1 MKKAIVTLSLCAVA
15 LFIASCTPS
24 KEEKAEKLVKET
36 LKDYLYHPDSY
47 EPIST
52 RVDSMFIDVTT
63 IEPIMKISGEI
74 SNLISKIDKCKM
86 DIESAES
93 SMNIYAPD
101 GYSSRFTRGEYARAK
116 KEKENAQSDLNKY
129 AKKLSG
135 KVASLKENVAKY
147 HKGEFTGWAV
157 SHRFRSLNGAGS
169 LTIPG
174 EMIFFCDKE
183 FTNCTGYEVGK
194 FKEFAKILEI
204 VDEATSDEDIIDY
217 FKDNIFLL

>member
-47 EPIST
+47 EAIST

-135 KVASLKENVAKY
+135 KVASLKENVTKY

-217 FKDNIFLL
+217 FKDNSFLL

>member
-1 MKKAIVTLSLCAVA
+1 MEST
-15 LFIASCTPS
+15 
-24 KEEKAEKLVKET
+24 
-36 LKDYLYHPDSY
+36 H
-47 EPIST
+47 EP
-52 RVDSMFIDVTT
+52 
-63 IEPIMKISGEI
+63 
-74 SNLISKIDKCKM
+74 
-86 DIESAES
+86 
-93 SMNIYAPD
+93 
-101 GYSSRFTRGEYARAK
+101 K
-116 KEKENAQSDLNKY
+116 KEKANAQSDLNKY

-217 FKDNIFLL
+217 FKDNSFLL

>member
-116 KEKENAQSDLNKY
+116 KRKANAQSDLNKY
-129 AKKLSG
+129 AKKLSR

-157 SHRFRSLNGAGS
+157 SHRFRNLNGAGS

-217 FKDNIFLL
+217 FKDNSFLL